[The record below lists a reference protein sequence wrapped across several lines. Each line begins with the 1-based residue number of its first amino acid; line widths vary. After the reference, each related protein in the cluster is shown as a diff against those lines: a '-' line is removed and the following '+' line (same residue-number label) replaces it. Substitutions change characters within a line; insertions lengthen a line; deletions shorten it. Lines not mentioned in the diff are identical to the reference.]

1 MGMTSGV
8 TFDGSRVGKGKG
20 MKRNRLLR
28 TVVALGLLVQMQIM
42 VASSARAG
50 EPNLAADLSAGAIST
65 IATVI
70 GFPVRLIACVAT
82 VGLGGLAYGL
92 TMGTSELL
100 RQELVAGT
108 KYTCGGKFYVTPQE
122 VKQLAREPERQM

>member
-1 MGMTSGV
+1 
-8 TFDGSRVGKGKG
+8 

-28 TVVALGLLVQMQIM
+28 TAAALGLLVQMQIA
-42 VASSARAG
+42 VASSARAE

-65 IATVI
+65 IATAI
-70 GFPVRLIACVAT
+70 AFPVRLIACVAT
-82 VGLGGLAYGL
+82 VGLGGLGYGF

-108 KYTCGGKFYVTPQE
+108 KYTCGGKYYVTPQE
-122 VKQLAREPERQM
+122 VKRLAGEAQRQQ